1 MFKNMLE
8 ELMIWHASL
17 LQSLL
22 DRQENPD
29 MKHVRR
35 LSAPNEQKWQRQRR
49 EEKKKERID
58 EGVRLSAQRDS
69 RKRKFEEMSATEQQ
83 NLEDYDTCKTHKA
96 HAKASGKRFPQFRGK
111 MIPR

>member
-8 ELMIWHASL
+8 EFMIWHASL

-29 MKHVRR
+29 MKYVRR
-35 LSAPNEQKWQRQRR
+35 LSALNEQKWQRQRR
-49 EEKKKERID
+49 EEKNKVKERID

-69 RKRKFEEMSATEQQ
+69 RKRKFEEMSATELQT
-83 NLEDYDTCKTHKA
+83 LED
-96 HAKASGKRFPQFRGK
+96 
-111 MIPR
+111 